1 LTHNSAANSCH
12 MSGGVGYSLSLS
24 VSADLSGNLLVNWVA
39 HLPGD
44 SMAHF
49 SGDSVAFL
57 SRDRVAHFAGDW
69 VAHLSR
75 YRVALFSGYRDLDG
89 GAGSLSDSSGGW
101 DTTLFYIRDTDLVRD
116 TDLTGNLAGGLHL
129 ARDTLSLCVI
139 LADRASAGMT
149 MTSITSTNES
159 GISLSIGLWLS
170 ISFTLSLVVSSMTK
184 TKSMTKSTISSNS
197 ISSTISYSRN
207 SNRMSN
213 NIGGGVDG
221 GMSFGA
227 MLCDNILAVLH
238 CGGVNN
244 SVVFCVAGLLCVAL
258 WEVVSGAVGVWYL
271 HSHRVTLLLRYIV
284 SDSGTGLLSDG
295 VTGLL
300 GDGVAPLL
308 WDSCASLFGD
318 GVASLLCDGVTSL
331 AGDGVVLSVAL
342 GVLVNWA
349 HSNTPMSM
357 DTVTKESGICLC
369 FSITLHQATV
379 ANTNQQK

>member
-1 LTHNSAANSCH
+1 LTHNSATNSSH

-44 SMAHF
+44 SVTHF
-49 SGDSVAFL
+49 SGDGMAFL

-69 VAHLSR
+69 VADLSR
-75 YRVALFSGYRDLDG
+75 HWMTFFSGYRDLDG
-89 GAGSLSDSSGGW
+89 GAGSLSDSSGCR
-101 DTTLFYIRDTDLVRD
+101 DTTLFYIRDTDLMRN

-139 LADRASAGMT
+139 LTDRASAGMT
-149 MTSITSTNES
+149 MTSIASTNES

-184 TKSMTKSTISSNS
+184 TKSMTQTTIS
-197 ISSTISYSRN
+197 SSTISYSSD

-213 NIGGGVDG
+213 NIGGRVDG

-227 MLCDNILAVLH
+227 MLCDNILTVLH
-238 CGGVNN
+238 SGGVHN
-244 SVVFCVAGLLCVAL
+244 SVILSVAGLLCVAL
-258 WEVVSGAVGVWYL
+258 WEVVSGTVGIWYL
-271 HSHRVTLLLRYIV
+271 NSHWVALLLGYIV
-284 SDSGTGLLSDG
+284 RDSGTGLLCDG

-300 GDGVAPLL
+300 GDGVTPLL
-308 WDSCASLFGD
+308 WDSCTSLFSD
-318 GVASLLCDGVTSL
+318 GVAGLLRDGVTGL
-331 AGDGVVLSVAL
+331 AGDGVILSVAL
-342 GVLVNWA
+342 GVLVDWA
-349 HSNTPMSM
+349 HSNTSMSVNTM
-357 DTVTKESGICLC
+357 TKESGICLC
-369 FSITLHQATV
+369 FSLTLHQAAI